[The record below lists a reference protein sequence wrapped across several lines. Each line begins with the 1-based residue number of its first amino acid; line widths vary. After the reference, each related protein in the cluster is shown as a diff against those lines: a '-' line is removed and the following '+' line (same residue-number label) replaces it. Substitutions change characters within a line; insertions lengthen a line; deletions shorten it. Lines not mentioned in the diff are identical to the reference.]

1 MARSART
8 VRKTAGIPAGAWF
21 ASQSFH
27 SSIALVPAPAA
38 RVAAPAP
45 RVADLFDAET
55 SADTRFYAGLLV
67 EALETRAALEA
78 EAEDDALIA
87 ARDLE
92 RELDWRADREGDACG
107 RACGFCGRC
116 S

>member
-1 MARSART
+1 MARYART
-8 VRKTAGIPAGAWF
+8 ARKTAGIPAGAWF

-38 RVAAPAP
+38 APAP
-45 RVADLFDAET
+45 RVADLFGAET